1 MEIKICKL
9 DETEYWLDEDFKKK
23 AGKIL
28 GVYLFV
34 PTLHVHLCELAPSYE
49 LHHIGAVV
57 SGTPEFEAMSDE
69 QRDEIFEA
77 LRDGI
82 RDDYPVTY
90 MHVSD
95 VDRLPTLERDTDTAA
110 GAASFGDWGDVVTDP
125 RTMTE
130 SQTEEAIEAARECAC
145 GNGYVDT

>member
-1 MEIKICKL
+1 MEIKIYKR
-9 DETEYWLDEDFKKK
+9 DETDYWLDEDLKAK

-49 LHHIGAVV
+49 LHHVGAVI
-57 SGTPEFEAMSDE
+57 SGTPEFEALSDE
-69 QRDEIFEA
+69 QRDAVFEA

-82 RDDYPVTY
+82 RDDDPVTY
-90 MHVSD
+90 VHVSD
-95 VDRLPTLERDTDTAA
+95 VERLPTLEHDTDTSA
-110 GAASFGDWGDVVTDP
+110 GVTTLGDWGDAVPDP

-130 SQTEEAIEAARECAC
+130 AQTNEAIEAAREYLC